1 MEPDRTGFE
10 GKLGAGKTANKNWF
24 LKLNKQNKPEMI
36 SKAVMENRNHSK
48 YELTKKINTKTNSL
62 TFRSIQ
68 GGEHKYT
75 GGVGDGEQDGGAV
88 STLVLQPSKM
98 GVGEGGEVRDEGV
111 VNSLGWQQRAGV
123 EEFHASTEVHSAAA
137 IQGGKPVLGDSTK

>member
-10 GKLGAGKTANKNWF
+10 GKLGAGKPANKNWF
-24 LKLNKQNKPEMI
+24 LKLQKQNKPEMI
-36 SKAVMENRNHSK
+36 SKAVMENRNHS
-48 YELTKKINTKTNSL
+48 LTNKINTKTNSL

-75 GGVGDGEQDGGAV
+75 GGVGGGEQDGGAV
-88 STLVLQPSKM
+88 STLVLQPSNV
-98 GVGEGGEVRDEGV
+98 GVGVGGEVRDEGV
-111 VNSLGWQQRAGV
+111 VSSLGSQQRAGV